1 VGDYSVRLKTSA
13 AKEIDALPTRADRQR
28 VVSRIAELALDP
40 RPVGSEKLP
49 GHEDRYRIRQGDY
62 RIVYAVDDRERSVVV
77 FKVGHRKDVYRS
89 T

>member
-1 VGDYSVRLKTSA
+1 MDAYKLRLKASA

-28 VVSRIAELALDP
+28 VVSRIAELAVNP
-40 RPVGSEKLP
+40 RPVGSEKLA
-49 GHEDRYRIRQGDY
+49 GHADRYRIRQGNY
-62 RIVYAVDDRERSVVV
+62 RIVYAVDDQERSVVV